1 MINADGRSVSPIG
14 TATVNVSLGN
24 LYVEHSFMVLDE
36 LSSTAILGC
45 DFLTKHN
52 LVIDF
57 SQRKAYCSGNPNFQL
72 ELQLISSSGT
82 TCKMLTLDDEL
93 PQAIPT
99 TVKDAA
105 FPSYDMPTD
114 VHPDLQ
120 KVVAD
125 HKLLFSQQLGK
136 TTITTHVIDTGDAAP
151 VKVPP
156 RPIPFHYAERVH
168 NQLQEMARDGI
179 IRPSNS
185 PWRAPA
191 VYVPKSN
198 GELRICVDFV
208 QLNRVTKKN
217 SYPVP
222 RADGPQQKLSGKC
235 VFSKL
240 DLRSAYWQFPMEE
253 QSIEKTGFCPGPGY
267 GLWEFM
273 VMPYGLT
280 GATQTCQQAL
290 DSVLADCKY
299 CVDNYVDDCI
309 VYSNDMESHIRDL
322 QEVLGRLLKAGFTLR
337 GSKCAFGR
345 STITHLGFQYSP
357 SGVTPSAERTETI
370 ANWPVPKSTKELR
383 SFLGLANFYRRFIH
397 NFAEIAASLTELT
410 SSKLTFSWTEQR
422 QQAFD
427 ILRKALISPP
437 VLDYPTQNDQFV
449 LTTDASDNGIG
460 AILSTKRGTV
470 VEYASRVL
478 NSAEKKYT
486 TTEKECLAIVWAVRK
501 FRHFLLGAPFILE
514 TDHKPLMWLESAKP
528 SNARSQRLE
537 RWTLELRAFN
547 FTVVHRPGTSN
558 THADTLSRL
567 PVSLVAVETALST
580 SQISQAQ
587 RKDPILSAVIK
598 TLEANKHSTRPTGQW
613 TKFPLRRYQQI
624 WSQLTLQ
631 ETVLCRKVKSPT
643 MSEEKL
649 LIVVPYSL
657 CKEFL
662 VIAHDKAGHQGTDR
676 TFSQLSQIA
685 YWVGM
690 SKDVTRYCSYCT
702 RCQYTKSPPNQ
713 PAPLQPVLASR
724 PWELV
729 AVDILKVPI
738 SPQGNQYILVAQD
751 YFSKWPFA
759 QGMPDQKADRIIRIL
774 RDQVFTLVGP
784 PERLHSDQGR
794 NFESQI
800 LGDLCKAFQVTKS
813 HTTPYHPMGDGLVE
827 RMNRSLLNLLRT
839 FVQNEGDWEQHL
851 QLLLYIY
858 RTTKHSS
865 TGLSPY
871 EILFGQNP
879 PSLHIPN
886 FRATTIL
893 DPGEYHHELQKKLLE
908 LRELVD
914 SNIVQSAERQQ
925 LSYKGTKPP
934 QLHQGQRVLL
944 SNPTKGKLDPRWT
957 GPWVVEQCDNS
968 TTVKLKKDN
977 KKQVVHINRVRPL
990 LEEDNE
996 NTSIAEWSPPLFHEV
1011 PFQPPDPPA
1020 PTNNANENSCRQ
1032 LPTTRS
1038 GRAVKPVD
1046 YYGF

>member
-1 MINADGRSVSPIG
+1 
-14 TATVNVSLGN
+14 
-24 LYVEHSFMVLDE
+24 MVLDE

-253 QSIEKTGFCPGPGY
+253 QSIEKTGFCPGPGGY

-280 GATQTCQQAL
+280 GATQTCQQGL

-397 NFAEIAASLTELT
+397 NFAEIAAPLTELT

-422 QQAFD
+422 QQA
-427 ILRKALISPP
+427 
-437 VLDYPTQNDQFV
+437 
-449 LTTDASDNGIG
+449 LTSFA
-460 AILSTKRGTV
+460 
-470 VEYASRVL
+470 
-478 NSAEKKYT
+478 
-486 TTEKECLAIVWAVRK
+486 
-501 FRHFLLGAPFILE
+501 RH
-514 TDHKPLMWLESAKP
+514 
-528 SNARSQRLE
+528 
-537 RWTLELRAFN
+537 
-547 FTVVHRPGTSN
+547 
-558 THADTLSRL
+558 
-567 PVSLVAVETALST
+567 
-580 SQISQAQ
+580 
-587 RKDPILSAVIK
+587 
-598 TLEANKHSTRPTGQW
+598 
-613 TKFPLRRYQQI
+613 
-624 WSQLTLQ
+624 
-631 ETVLCRKVKSPT
+631 
-643 MSEEKL
+643 
-649 LIVVPYSL
+649 
-657 CKEFL
+657 
-662 VIAHDKAGHQGTDR
+662 
-676 TFSQLSQIA
+676 
-685 YWVGM
+685 
-690 SKDVTRYCSYCT
+690 
-702 RCQYTKSPPNQ
+702 
-713 PAPLQPVLASR
+713 
-724 PWELV
+724 
-729 AVDILKVPI
+729 
-738 SPQGNQYILVAQD
+738 
-751 YFSKWPFA
+751 
-759 QGMPDQKADRIIRIL
+759 
-774 RDQVFTLVGP
+774 
-784 PERLHSDQGR
+784 
-794 NFESQI
+794 
-800 LGDLCKAFQVTKS
+800 
-813 HTTPYHPMGDGLVE
+813 
-827 RMNRSLLNLLRT
+827 
-839 FVQNEGDWEQHL
+839 
-851 QLLLYIY
+851 
-858 RTTKHSS
+858 
-865 TGLSPY
+865 
-871 EILFGQNP
+871 
-879 PSLHIPN
+879 
-886 FRATTIL
+886 
-893 DPGEYHHELQKKLLE
+893 
-908 LRELVD
+908 
-914 SNIVQSAERQQ
+914 
-925 LSYKGTKPP
+925 
-934 QLHQGQRVLL
+934 
-944 SNPTKGKLDPRWT
+944 
-957 GPWVVEQCDNS
+957 
-968 TTVKLKKDN
+968 
-977 KKQVVHINRVRPL
+977 
-990 LEEDNE
+990 
-996 NTSIAEWSPPLFHEV
+996 
-1011 PFQPPDPPA
+1011 
-1020 PTNNANENSCRQ
+1020 
-1032 LPTTRS
+1032 
-1038 GRAVKPVD
+1038 
-1046 YYGF
+1046 